1 MLARWWRWSPRD
13 VDYLTM
19 REWKE
24 AVEDAAEQIEA
35 HNKSLEG

>member
-13 VDYLTM
+13 VDELTM

-24 AVEDAAEQIEA
+24 AVEDAAEQIEQ
-35 HNKSLEG
+35 HNRALE